1 MHCSAG
7 TVTITSPSKPSSG
20 VISTEYV
27 APVPVKFPAVPFV
40 TPMSPSVKPLT
51 LSENRIVTSNAP
63 CAGKS
68 SQLSIVTVGDVVV
81 FTGSSCFPQHWIWY
95 RHSASTATSAG
106 TVTVTWPWNSSFG
119 VTLTV

>member
-1 MHCSAG
+1 M
-7 TVTITSPSKPSSG
+7 
-20 VISTEYV
+20 YV
-27 APVPVKFPAVPFV
+27 APVPVKFPGEPFV
-40 TPMSPSVKPLT
+40 TSMSPSVKPLT

-81 FTGSSCFPQHWIWY
+81 FTRKLLLPSTLPVSS
-95 RHSASTATSAG
+95 SASSATPAG
-106 TVTVTWPWNSSFG
+106 TVTVTWPCNSSFG

>member
-1 MHCSAG
+1 M
-7 TVTITSPSKPSSG
+7 
-20 VISTEYV
+20 
-27 APVPVKFPAVPFV
+27 KFPGEPFV
-40 TPMSPSVKPLT
+40 TSMSPSVKPLT

-81 FTGSSCFPQHWIWY
+81 FTGKLLLPSTLPLVSSF
-95 RHSASTATSAG
+95 ASTATPAG
-106 TVTVTWPWNSSFG
+106 TVTVTWPCNSSFG

>member
-1 MHCSAG
+1 M
-7 TVTITSPSKPSSG
+7 SS
-20 VISTEYV
+20 
-27 APVPVKFPAVPFV
+27 
-40 TPMSPSVKPLT
+40 SVKPLT

-81 FTGSSCFPQHWIWY
+81 FTEKLLLPATLVSSFV
-95 RHSASTATSAG
+95 STATPAG
-106 TVTVTWPWNSSFG
+106 TVTVTLPWNSSFG